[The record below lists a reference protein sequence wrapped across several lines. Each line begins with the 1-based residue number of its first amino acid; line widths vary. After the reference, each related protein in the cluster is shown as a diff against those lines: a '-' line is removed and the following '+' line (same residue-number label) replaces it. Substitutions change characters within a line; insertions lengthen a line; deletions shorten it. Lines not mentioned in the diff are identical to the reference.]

1 MENNIMVSIC
11 CLAYNHEKYIKKTL
25 DGFINQKTNF
35 KYEILIHDDCSSDN
49 TVKII
54 EEYKQRYPDL
64 IKPIYQTENQFSK
77 GIRVS
82 FTYQYSRAKGKYIAL
97 CEGDDYW
104 TDSNKLQLQFNAME
118 NNSDCTLC
126 THIVQHMDESG
137 NYINKIQPTYEFKEG
152 IMSKNDFFNNIFL
165 SEIMPFQTSSFFFK
179 KIDVIKYKNTFL
191 KKIDEIKDFGDV
203 PLSWYLLLNGN
214 CYFIDKIMS
223 NYRENSISSWSNRLK
238 NSSYLIKH
246 CQDIILFLNKFNYFS
261 KYIYNDSITYI
272 VKKYEFSILWI
283 REDFK
288 KMIDSDYKEIFKKCS
303 ISDRIKIFIYGFF
316 PFTRKIVNNMK
327 NKK

>member
-1 MENNIMVSIC
+1 MVSIC

-25 DGFINQKTNF
+25 DGFINQNTNF

-54 EEYKQRYPDL
+54 EEYRQRYPDL
-64 IKPIYQTENQFSK
+64 IKPIYQAENQFSK

-82 FTYQYSRAKGKYIAL
+82 FTYQYPRAKGKYIAL

-104 TDSNKLQLQFNAME
+104 TDSNKLQLQFDAME
-118 NNSDCTLC
+118 NNNDCTLC

-137 NYINKIQPTYEFKEG
+137 NCIDKIQPTYEFKEG
-152 IMSKNDFFNNIFL
+152 VVSKKEFFNNIFL
-165 SEIMPFQTSSFFFK
+165 SEIMPFQTSSFFLK

-191 KKIDEIKDFGDV
+191 KEIDEIKDFGDV

-214 CYFIDKIMS
+214 CYFIDKNMS

-246 CQDIILFLNKFNYFS
+246 CQDVILFLDKFNYFS
-261 KYIYNDSITYI
+261 KYIYNNSITYI

-288 KMIDSDYKEIFKKCS
+288 KMIDSDYKEIFKEYS
-303 ISDRIKIFIYGFF
+303 IIDRIKIFIYGIF
-316 PFTRKIVNNMK
+316 PFTRKIVNNIK

>member
-25 DGFINQKTNF
+25 DGFINQITNF
-35 KYEILIHDDCSSDN
+35 KYEILIHDDCSTDN

-54 EEYKQRYPDL
+54 EEYRQRYPDL

-82 FTYQYSRAKGKYIAL
+82 LTYQYPRAKGKYIAL

-104 TDSNKLQLQFNAME
+104 TDCNKLQLQFDAME

-137 NYINKIQPTYEFKEG
+137 NCINKTQPIYEIKEG
-152 IMSKNDFFNNIFL
+152 IILKKDFFNDIFL

-179 KIDVIKYKNTFL
+179 KVDVIKYNNTFL
-191 KKIDEIKDFGDV
+191 KEIEEIKDFGDV

-238 NSSYLIKH
+238 NKSYLIKH
-246 CQDIILFLNKFNYFS
+246 CQDIILFLKKFNYFS
-261 KYIYNDSITYI
+261 KYKYDNSIGYLI
-272 VKKYEFSILWI
+272 KKYEFCILWVN
-283 REDFK
+283 EDFT
-288 KMIDSDYKEIFKKCS
+288 KMLNSNYREIFKEYP
-303 ISDRIKIFIYGFF
+303 IINRIKISIYGYF
-316 PFTRKIVNNMK
+316 PFTRKIVNNIKEK
-327 NKK
+327 N